1 MTGENTQSGRL
12 HKQVLDFPCRA
23 LLTFTGSMGGTGV
36 SGVASSPFHPP
47 DPLSFQ
53 VCSTS
58 LISQPSKTSRNHCL
72 KVERPAFPRSWC
84 QGMEKGVGRL
94 PPPTFQG
101 SVPAGPV
108 HSAQTNSTVDLPSS
122 LPCAE
127 GLSSTAVPG
136 GCAHQVG
143 GAEEDNALAP
153 LIPPLHLYNR
163 TTSLQKRKPRG
174 KMTHPRSYKIQAAKP
189 GHKSKSDS
197 RLATSPLSDQV

>member
-1 MTGENTQSGRL
+1 MLNPHAEASVPTIPLLEMRACMLPASRAYMTRENTQSGRL

-94 PPPTFQG
+94 PLPHLPGQRPCRTG
-101 SVPAGPV
+101 SQCP
-108 HSAQTNSTVDLPSS
+108 D
-122 LPCAE
+122 
-127 GLSSTAVPG
+127 
-136 GCAHQVG
+136 
-143 GAEEDNALAP
+143 
-153 LIPPLHLYNR
+153 
-163 TTSLQKRKPRG
+163 
-174 KMTHPRSYKIQAAKP
+174 
-189 GHKSKSDS
+189 
-197 RLATSPLSDQV
+197 